1 MPVSPDFLDYVLE
14 QLHPL
19 GGITHR
25 RMFGGVGVSR
35 HELSFAL
42 IADDVLYFKVD
53 EASRPDF
60 EAAGCEAFKPFGG
73 DKAMSYWTVPMEA
86 LEDPDE
92 MAAWTTR
99 ALDAAMRA
107 KTVKRKR

>member
-1 MPVSPDFLDYVLE
+1 MLE

-35 HELSFAL
+35 HELFFAL
-42 IADDVLYFKVD
+42 IADDVLYFKADQV
-53 EASRPDF
+53 SVPDF
-60 EAAGCEAFKPFGG
+60 EAAGCEPFKPFGG
-73 DKAMSYWTVPMEA
+73 DKAMSYWTLPLEA

-92 MAAWTTR
+92 MTAWTTR
-99 ALDAAMRA
+99 ALDAALRA
-107 KTVKRKR
+107 TTGKQRGT